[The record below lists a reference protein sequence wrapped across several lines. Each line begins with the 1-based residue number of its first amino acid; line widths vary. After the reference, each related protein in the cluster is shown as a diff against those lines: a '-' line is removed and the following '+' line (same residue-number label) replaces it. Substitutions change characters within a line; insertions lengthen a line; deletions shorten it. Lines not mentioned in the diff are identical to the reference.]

1 MKLGERPKILI
12 VDDEEDICELLGR
25 WLGGQG
31 YACAAAS
38 NGEEALRMLKS
49 SAFDLVLADIMMPG
63 MSGIDLLNIIKTLFP
78 DVAVLMITAV
88 DDCQTGILAIEL
100 GAYGYMIKPLDKN
113 DILINVANAL
123 QRRIEKLSGLHS
135 TNHVE
140 VRERSKNYRGRE
152 VARADE
158 AVNCIRSGM
167 DDAALAE
174 RFNLSFSGL
183 QRLFEELIGAGK
195 LTESEI
201 YERNL
206 LSQGSVVVDIAEA
219 KLPDASPRKP
229 VIDASEAL
237 QYIRDG
243 MSDSALMKRYNIS
256 AKGLESLFKK
266 LVAAGVLDH
275 SDIEKRVM
283 KGGNSRTGE

>member
-1 MKLGERPKILI
+1 MKQGERPKILL

-25 WLGGQG
+25 WLGGNG
-31 YACAAAS
+31 YECAAAS
-38 NGEEALRMLKS
+38 NGDEALRVLKS
-49 SAFDLVLADIMMPG
+49 GTFDLVLTDIMMPG
-63 MSGIDLLNIIKTLFP
+63 MSGIDLLNIIKTVFP

-100 GAYGYMIKPLDKN
+100 GACGYIIKPLDMN

-123 QRRIEKLSGLHS
+123 QRRSEKLSGLHG
-135 TNHVE
+135 TRHVE
-140 VRERSKNYRGRE
+140 VREQQLNHRGRE
-152 VARADE
+152 ADRADE

-167 DDAALAE
+167 DDAGLAE
-174 RFNLSFSGL
+174 RFNLSFAGL
-183 QRLFEELIGAGK
+183 QKLFEELMTDGK

-219 KLPDASPRKP
+219 KLPDTGPKRP
-229 VIDASEAL
+229 VIDAAEAL
-237 QYIRDG
+237 QCIRDG
-243 MSDSALMKRYNIS
+243 MNDSALMKRYNIS

-266 LVAAGVLDH
+266 LVAAGVIDQ

-283 KGGNSRTGE
+283 